1 MSKQMVVTNLRVPRE
16 EWNQLKAI
24 AAERGMSAN
33 EYINFLMRNVISPA
47 TSWKYKAGGI
57 WDMPKL
63 AKRAIKRGE
72 LSRDDKI
79 IYE

>member
-1 MSKQMVVTNLRVPRE
+1 MSKGVVVTNIRVPSA
-16 EWNQLKAI
+16 EWNQLKAV

-47 TSWKYKAGGI
+47 TFWKKKAGGI
-57 WDMPKL
+57 WDMPEL
-63 AKRAIKRGE
+63 AKKAKKVSE

-79 IYE
+79 VYE